1 MGARK
6 FAILGTLPL
15 GCLPGARQITGNLI
29 CLPNVNYGARV
40 YNEKV
45 ANLVNQYSQRLPNG
59 KFVYIDMY
67 NSLLEVINNPS
78 QYGKK
83 IE

>member
-1 MGARK
+1 
-6 FAILGTLPL
+6 
-15 GCLPGARQITGNLI
+15 LPGARQITGNLI

-40 YNEKV
+40 YNDKV
-45 ANLVNQYSQRLPNG
+45 ANLVNQYNQRLPNG

-78 QYGKK
+78 QYGKTLSNTRK
-83 IE
+83 F